1 MILSL
6 LGMEMPFIDK
16 ESELGEIFNVHYIN
30 TIDKTSGVLIKKKYV
45 IDTNNTQKIFEE
57 MSRKY
62 ERHSIILKT

>member
-30 TIDKTSGVLIKKKYV
+30 TIDKTSGVLIKKS
-45 IDTNNTQKIFEE
+45 TLLTQ
-57 MSRKY
+57 
-62 ERHSIILKT
+62 IILKKYLKR